1 MLNEIKWLGGYLPG
15 TTDNFASNEIIAKV
29 ITAKDVF
36 EDLIDTL
43 IWVSDI
49 ELYNTIV

>member
-1 MLNEIKWLGGYLPG
+1 MLKDVKWPEGYLPG
-15 TTDNFASNEIIAKV
+15 ITDNFTSNEIIAKV

-36 EDLIDTL
+36 EDLIDTS
-43 IWVSDI
+43 ICASNI

>member
-1 MLNEIKWLGGYLPG
+1 MLNEIKWPYGYLPG

-36 EDLIDTL
+36 EDLIDTS
-43 IWVSDI
+43 IFASNI
-49 ELYNTIV
+49 ELL

>member
-1 MLNEIKWLGGYLPG
+1 MLNEIKWPDGYLPG
-15 TTDNFASNEIIAKV
+15 TTDNFTSNEIIAKV

-36 EDLIDTL
+36 EDLIDTS
-43 IWVSDI
+43 IWFSNI

>member
-1 MLNEIKWLGGYLPG
+1 MARWLLTGETY
-15 TTDNFASNEIIAKV
+15 NFASNEIIAKV

-36 EDLIDTL
+36 EDLIDTS

>member
-1 MLNEIKWLGGYLPG
+1 MLNEIKWPEGYLPG
-15 TTDNFASNEIIAKV
+15 TTDNFASNQIIAKV

-36 EDLIDTL
+36 EDLIDTS
-43 IWVSDI
+43 IWSSNI

>member
-1 MLNEIKWLGGYLPG
+1 MLNEIKWPDGYLPG
-15 TTDNFASNEIIAKV
+15 KTYNFESNEIIAKV

>member
-1 MLNEIKWLGGYLPG
+1 MLNEIKWPDGYLPG
-15 TTDNFASNEIIAKV
+15 KTYNVASNEIIAKV

>member
-1 MLNEIKWLGGYLPG
+1 MLNEIKWPEGYLPG

>member
-1 MLNEIKWLGGYLPG
+1 MLNEIKWLCGYLPG
-15 TTDNFASNEIIAKV
+15 KTYNFASNEIIAKV

-36 EDLIDTL
+36 EDLIDTS
-43 IWVSDI
+43 ICASNI

>member
-15 TTDNFASNEIIAKV
+15 KTYNFESNEIIAKV

-36 EDLIDTL
+36 EDLIDTS
-43 IWVSDI
+43 I
-49 ELYNTIV
+49 